1 MVVSCSFLSYNYRSD
16 GTFIGSPVAWC
27 CEHAERQI
35 QESDSCPRQI
45 SGEVPPFASCALVLP
60 CARGMFA
67 GSPTNY
73 FLDGSHQQ
81 NRANKENLE
90 SPSTSVRKTTSKL
103 ARGSHPKWGCLKL
116 NLRVLPYLDILH
128 KLGVRVCTAPFRKVQ
143 AWPGAAL
150 TIKFMEVTTLG
161 SRIVTKS

>member
-1 MVVSCSFLSYNYRSD
+1 MVISYDMITR
-16 GTFIGSPVAWC
+16 FIMEFSRVASWC
-27 CEHAERQI
+27 CEHAEI
-35 QESDSCPRQI
+35 QESDSCQHQI
-45 SGEVPPFASCALVLP
+45 SGEVPQFASCALVLQ

-73 FLDGSHQQ
+73 FLGGSRWQSC
-81 NRANKENLE
+81 AKKENLE
-90 SPSTSVRKTTSKL
+90 SPATSVRKTTSKL

-150 TIKFMEVTTLG
+150 TIKLMEVTTLG
-161 SRIVTKS
+161 SWIVTKS